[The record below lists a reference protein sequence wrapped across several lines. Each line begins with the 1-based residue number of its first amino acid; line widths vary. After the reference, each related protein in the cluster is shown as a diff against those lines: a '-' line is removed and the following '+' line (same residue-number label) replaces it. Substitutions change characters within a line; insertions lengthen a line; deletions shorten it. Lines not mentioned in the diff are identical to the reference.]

1 MGDDWTTL
9 HKKEG
14 ACSSCDCSAIEEYLD
29 GAFSFLSETVGLTI
43 TKDSDVSMKCSQGV
57 VHGKKMNVEVTTSSG
72 SCFKVKMQ
80 QAAAGR
86 CEVYNTDGTP
96 DLEACKPANC
106 TYSFEDLSSKIYSRA
121 EAAGR
126 VESTSVSTN

>member
-1 MGDDWTTL
+1 MG
-9 HKKEG
+9 
-14 ACSSCDCSAIEEYLD
+14 
-29 GAFSFLSETVGLTI
+29 
-43 TKDSDVSMKCSQGV
+43 
-57 VHGKKMNVEVTTSSG
+57 TSSG

-80 QAAAGR
+80 QAAAAR
-86 CEVYNTDGTP
+86 CNVYNEDGTP

-126 VESTSVSTN
+126 VESASVSTNDSFSGVSAFFGLSLTMYILMAAVFAGVMYVRRARADRRGNDVAYGTFAPIPE